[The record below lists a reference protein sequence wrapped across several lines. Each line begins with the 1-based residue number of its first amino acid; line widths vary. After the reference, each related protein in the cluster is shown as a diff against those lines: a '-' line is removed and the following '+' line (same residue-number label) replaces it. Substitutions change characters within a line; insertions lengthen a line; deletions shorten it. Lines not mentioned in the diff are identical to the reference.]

1 MPAASYRPKAARITP
16 AAAPT
21 TTEPDMRDAPAVKVL
36 GPDEVVLDAPPLAAV
51 VAKVVEPAP

>member
-1 MPAASYRPKAARITP
+1 MPCLYRAKAARITP
-16 AAAPT
+16 AAAP

-36 GPDEVVLDAPPLAAV
+36 GPDEEVLDAPPLAAV